1 MRLVG
6 GTSTLPLIGTV
17 QETKL
22 TEDQLRESLRRR
34 LGRYMHTPQL
44 ALYVCEY
51 RSRQVAVIG
60 AVSKPGLYSPA
71 SKPDTVLGMIALA
84 GGIASEPPP
93 GALCSPL
100 TPTLCA

>member
-51 RSRQVAVIG
+51 RSRQVAVIS
-60 AVSKPGLYSPA
+60 AVSSRA
-71 SKPDTVLGMIALA
+71 SIVRQVNQTQFSV
-84 GGIASEPPP
+84 
-93 GALCSPL
+93 
-100 TPTLCA
+100 